1 MHISYKSVNR
11 YLFFFSG
18 NSKMDRSG
26 LDPRTV
32 DSVVDESPITVAD
45 ITTVGEALVKEF
57 PNGLTLNN
65 LVPAVKLLLRI
76 VKKMKDKQ
84 MTHDQQC
91 QFVVDALRYTV
102 DNTNSGPTLE
112 NLDPIIKEM
121 IPSVVDTVMEQR
133 RYCSCF

>member
-1 MHISYKSVNR
+1 
-11 YLFFFSG
+11 
-18 NSKMDRSG
+18 MDRSG

-32 DSVVDESPITVAD
+32 TSVTDESPVTVAD

-57 PNGLTLNN
+57 PNGLTLNT

-76 VKKMKDKQ
+76 VVRKLNHKKMTQEQKR
-84 MTHDQQC
+84 

-112 NLDPIIKEM
+112 QLDPIIKDM
-121 IPSVVDTVMEQR
+121 IPSVVDTVMESR
-133 RYCSCF
+133 RYCACFA

>member
-1 MHISYKSVNR
+1 
-11 YLFFFSG
+11 
-18 NSKMDRSG
+18 MDRSG

-102 DNTNSGPTLE
+102 DNTNSGPSLE